1 MKEVS
6 KAAKKHFRKLAA
18 VAHERE
24 LSKALE
30 ALSAQLERWRT
41 GELDAFDLNEEI
53 HKHHQGVSRD
63 LYVFY
68 VRGEPSH
75 LVAHALVSG
84 VLDEKE
90 VDEQYLPLL
99 DSMIELFKQQS

>member
-1 MKEVS
+1 MPEAS

-30 ALSAQLERWRT
+30 ALSAQFERWRT

-53 HKHHQGVSRD
+53 HMHHQGIARD
-63 LYVFY
+63 LYTLY
-68 VRGEPSH
+68 VHGEPSY

-84 VLDEKE
+84 C
-90 VDEQYLPLL
+90 
-99 DSMIELFKQQS
+99 SMKKRSTSAICRS